1 MNIIQ
6 LKKIWQ
12 TRWITSPQSGLVGGF
27 AAVICLGA
35 LLLCLP
41 WSQHGRVGFLDALF
55 TATSAVCVTGLTVVD
70 TGTEF
75 TFFGQ
80 VVIVL
85 LIQAGGIGIMAFA
98 ALAFQLLGRRMS
110 LQSQAV
116 LQDTF
121 FQRNVAGEFH
131 RSFRDI
137 LMLTLA
143 IEAAGALL
151 IWVFL
156 LPRMEAGPALFSA
169 VFHSVSAFCN
179 AGFSIRSDNLIG
191 VRDSPVILIVIML
204 LIVLGGLG
212 YTVLNELWSPLGR
225 RRSRSVG
232 VRKPNVFSMHGRL
245 VMWVTL
251 FLIVGGAVGIL
262 VFGLT
267 TNEVTW
273 GEKILNA
280 AFQSVTART
289 AGFNSVDI
297 GKMPE
302 ASLFILI
309 VLMFIGGSP
318 GSCAGGIKTTTTAIW
333 VARIRAALR
342 GERDVQLLGRRVPW
356 EQVGRADLLVALA
369 ICWNMAGIMLLLA
382 TEARLPESHLGLVFE
397 QISAFGTVGLST
409 GLTPSLSSVGK
420 VWIIATMFVGRLGP
434 LTIAMW
440 MVPTHKGHVRYPKGT
455 VMIG

>member
-1 MNIIQ
+1 MNTIL
-6 LKKIWQ
+6 LKNTPVSK
-12 TRWITSPQSGLVGGF
+12 WITSPQTGLIGGF
-27 AAVICLGA
+27 AAVIFLGA

-41 WSQHGRVGFLDALF
+41 WSQQGKVGFLDALF

-75 TFFGQ
+75 TSFGH
-80 VVIVL
+80 VVIVV
-85 LIQAGGIGIMAFA
+85 LIQTGGIGIMAFA
-98 ALAFQLLGRRMS
+98 GLAFQLLGRRMS

-121 FQRNVAGEFH
+121 FQRDVAGEFQ
-131 RSFRDI
+131 RTFKAI
-137 LMLTLA
+137 LMLTFF
-143 IEAAGALL
+143 IEATGALL
-151 IWVFL
+151 IWMFL
-156 LPRMEAGPALFSA
+156 LPRMDAGPALFSA

-179 AGFSIRSDNLIG
+179 AGFSIYADNLVG
-191 VRDSPVILIVIML
+191 LRDSPGILIVIML
-204 LIVLGGLG
+204 LIILGGLG
-212 YTVLNELWSPLGR
+212 YTVLNEMWMRGR
-225 RRSRSVG
+225 RQGLRSD
-232 VRKPNVFSMHGRL
+232 VREPHRFSMHGRL
-245 VMWVTL
+245 VLWVTA
-251 FLIVGGAVGIL
+251 FLLIGGAFGIL

-267 TNEVTW
+267 PNEGTG

-297 GKMPE
+297 GKLPA

-318 GSCAGGIKTTTTAIW
+318 GSCAGGVKTTTTAIW
-333 VARIRAALR
+333 IARIRAALR
-342 GERDVQLLGRRVPW
+342 GERDVHMLGRRVPW

-369 ICWNMAGIMLLLA
+369 ICWNLAGILLLLT
-382 TEARLPESHLGLVFE
+382 TETQLPESHLGLVFE
-397 QISAFGTVGLST
+397 QISAFATVGLST
-409 GLTPSLSSVGK
+409 GVTANLSSAGK
-420 VWIIATMFVGRLGP
+420 AWIIATMFVGRLGP

-440 MVPTHKGHVRYPKGT
+440 MVPTHKTHVRYPKGT

>member
-6 LKKIWQ
+6 LKKTLA
-12 TRWITSPQSGLVGGF
+12 TRWITSPLNGLIGGF
-27 AAVICLGA
+27 GAVIFLGA

-55 TATSAVCVTGLTVVD
+55 TSTSAVCVTGLIVVD

-75 TFFGQ
+75 TTFGQ

-131 RSFRDI
+131 RSFRII

-151 IWVFL
+151 IWVLL

-179 AGFSIRSDNLIG
+179 AGFSIRSDSLIG
-191 VRDSPVILIVIML
+191 LRDSPGILIVMML
-204 LIVLGGLG
+204 LIILGGLG
-212 YTVLNELWSPLGR
+212 YTVLSELWSPLGR
-225 RRSRSVG
+225 KRSRRVDVG
-232 VRKPNVFSMHGRL
+232 KPNAFSMHSRL
-245 VMWVTL
+245 VLWASS
-251 FLIVGGAVGIL
+251 FLILGGAVGIL

-267 TNEVTW
+267 SNEITW

-302 ASLFILI
+302 ASLLILI

-318 GSCAGGIKTTTTAIW
+318 GSCAGGIKTTTAAIW
-333 VARIRAALR
+333 GARIRAVLR
-342 GERDVQLLGRRVPW
+342 GERDVQLLSRRVRW
-356 EQVGRADLLVALA
+356 EQVGRVDLLVALA

-397 QISAFGTVGLST
+397 QISAFATVGLST

-440 MVPTHKGHVRYPKGT
+440 MVPMHRGHVRYPKGT

>member
-6 LKKIWQ
+6 KKKPWE
-12 TRWITSPQSGLVGGF
+12 TRWITSPLAGLIGGF
-27 AAVICLGA
+27 AAVIFLGA

-41 WSQHGRVGFLDALF
+41 WAQHGRVGFLDALF
-55 TATSAVCVTGLTVVD
+55 TSTSAVCVTGLTVVD

-85 LIQAGGIGIMAFA
+85 LIQTGGIGIMAFA

-131 RSFRDI
+131 RSFRVI
-137 LMLTLA
+137 LMLTFA
-143 IEAAGALL
+143 IEATGALL
-151 IWVFL
+151 IWAFL
-156 LPRMEAGPALFSA
+156 LPRMETGPALFSA

-179 AGFSIRSDNLIG
+179 AGFSIHSDNLISL
-191 VRDSPVILIVIML
+191 RDSPAILIVIML
-204 LIVLGGLG
+204 LIILGGLG
-212 YTVLNELWSPLGR
+212 YTVLNELWAPIGR

-232 VRKPNVFSMHGRL
+232 VRKPNVFSMNGRL
-245 VMWVTL
+245 VLWVTS
-251 FLIVGGAVGIL
+251 FLLVGGAVGIL

-267 TNEVTW
+267 SNEVTW

-302 ASLFILI
+302 TSLFILI

-333 VARIRAALR
+333 GARIRAALR
-342 GERDVQLLGRRVPW
+342 GERDVQLLGRRIPW

-382 TEARLPESHLGLVFE
+382 TEAKLPESHLGLVFE

-420 VWIIATMFVGRLGP
+420 IWIIATMFVGRLGP

-440 MVPTHKGHVRYPKGT
+440 MMPMHKGHVRYPKGT